1 MTVLLHGF
9 WGQPQDWN
17 QVLAKIPLGEE
28 VVAPDLYEE
37 GPLSPKHDLTAW
49 TKNFLSWLDHHAGR
63 EKIQLIGYSM
73 GARLAL
79 NAVIAN
85 HERFS
90 RVLLMSGAAFIAK
103 EDLQARAVWEELWR
117 ERFESQ
123 PWFELETAWQEQAVF
138 GNSEPASRRHS
149 ERLRES
155 LALSLTNWSVT
166 KHPFEKEHVRRLG
179 PHVQWAFGALD
190 QKYLEVAKTLQELPV
205 QGQISIIPNAGHRLI
220 TDAVSFAASWIS
232 NSR

>member
-17 QVLAKIPLGEE
+17 QVLGKISLGRE
-28 VVAPDLYEE
+28 VLTPDLYED
-37 GPLSPKHDLTAW
+37 GPLSPKHDLTTW

-63 EKIQLIGYSM
+63 EKVELVGYSM

-79 NAVIAN
+79 TAVIAN
-85 HERFS
+85 PERFS
-90 RVLLMSGAAFIAK
+90 RVLLMSGAAFINP
-103 EDLQARAVWEELWR
+103 EELQARAVWEELWR

-123 PWFELETAWQEQAVF
+123 PWRELEAAWQEQGVF
-138 GNSEPASRRHS
+138 SGSEAAPRRHS
-149 ERLRES
+149 DALRES
-155 LALSLTNWSVT
+155 LALSMTNWSVT

-179 PHVQWAFGALD
+179 PNVEWAFGALD
-190 QKYLEVAKTLQELPV
+190 QKYLEMAKTLQELPV

-220 TDAVSFAASWIS
+220 TDAADFVARWIEHH
-232 NSR
+232 

>member
-17 QVLAKIPLGEE
+17 SVLGKISLGQE
-28 VVAPDLYEE
+28 VLVPDLYED

-63 EKIQLIGYSM
+63 EPLRIVGYSM

-79 NAVIAN
+79 NAIIAN
-85 HERFS
+85 PGRFAGA
-90 RVLLMSGAAFIAK
+90 LLMSGAAFIGK

-123 PWFELETAWQEQAVF
+123 PWRELETAWQEQSVF
-138 GNSEPASRRHS
+138 THSDTSARRHS
-149 ERLRES
+149 EKLREV
-155 LALSLTNWSVT
+155 LPLSLTNWSVT
-166 KHPFEKEHVRRLG
+166 KHPFDKEHVRRLG
-179 PHVQWAFGALD
+179 PSVQWAFGALD
-190 QKYLEVAKTLQELPV
+190 QKYLEMAKTLQDLPV
-205 QGQISIIPNAGHRLI
+205 QGQITIIPNSGHRLI
-220 TDAVSFAASWIS
+220 SDASDFVAKWID
-232 NSR
+232 R